1 METLIAVGTLAI
13 GLLFIAGT
21 FVAGVHFSALTTE
34 RTIAAVAAEEAFA
47 KIRLYGL
54 DAGDP
59 NLAADK
65 MERFESLLA
74 IDPNEFAYPSIRSDP
89 AYKQYDWSAICRLVA
104 SGSRLVQLTV
114 FVTRASAPAASYQG
128 GTGRPIPMQVEV
140 SADATSSQLR
150 IQKLD
155 EQNWINDGYRIVDDK
170 TGQIYRVLE
179 RLADT
184 PDTIVL
190 DGPWQGATTG
200 GAVWVVPPP
209 ATGGR
214 NPCVGVYQ
222 KVVRF

>member
-21 FVAGVHFSALTTE
+21 FVAGIHFSALTTE

-65 MERFESLLA
+65 MVWFENLLA
-74 IDPNEFAYPSIRSDP
+74 IDPNEFAYPSIRNDP
-89 AYKQYDWSAICRLVA
+89 AQKQYGWSAICRLVA

-114 FVTRASAPAASYQG
+114 FVTRASAPTASYRG
-128 GTGRPIPMQVEV
+128 DAGRPIPMQVKV
-140 SADATSSQLR
+140 SAAATNNQIR
-150 IQKLD
+150 IQELD

-179 RLADT
+179 RLADQ

-190 DGPWQGATTG
+190 DGPWQGAATG
-200 GAVWVVPPP
+200 ASVWVVPPP
-209 ATGGR
+209 TTGGR
-214 NPCVGVYQ
+214 NPCIAVYQ
-222 KVVRF
+222 KVIRF